1 MITGIIQQM
10 HEGAEQIGSG
20 SGCGTRDLDFLT
32 EGALTY
38 EQIEALKAKILETT
52 DISGE
57 EVDIIFESYDETGE
71 NLIEAI
77 ATE

>member
-32 EGALTY
+32 EDKLTY
-38 EQIEALKAKILETT
+38 EQLEGKRQADPVFPGLMKA
-52 DISGE
+52 
-57 EVDIIFESYDETGE
+57 
-71 NLIEAI
+71 
-77 ATE
+77 ATLS